1 MSKLKIG
8 VIISSTRPTRFGEIP
23 AKWILDKA
31 NERPELA
38 AEIVDLRDFDLP
50 FFDEMASN
58 AWMPSQNPN
67 AVKWQ
72 NKISEFDG
80 FIFVVAEYNRAITG
94 ALKNAI
100 DQAYVEWNKKA
111 FGTVGYGTVGGAR
124 AIENLRTIGVELQMV
139 STRSAVHIAGADFM
153 AVHPG
158 FGGTK
163 TLDDL
168 EGSIG
173 NSTKDMLDQ
182 LVWWGTAIKAARDED
197 AIKTAEAA
205 E

>member
-8 VIISSTRPTRFGEIP
+8 VIISSTRASRFGDKP
-23 AKWILDKA
+23 AQWILDKA
-31 NERPELA
+31 NERPEIE
-38 AEIVDLRDFDLP
+38 AELVDLRDFNLP
-50 FFDEMASN
+50 FFDEVASN
-58 AWMPSQNPN
+58 AWVPSQDAN

-80 FIFVVAEYNRAITG
+80 YIFVVAEYNRAITG

-100 DQAYVEWNKKA
+100 DQAYTNWNKKA
-111 FGTVGYGTVGGAR
+111 FGAVGYGTVGAAR

-139 STRSAVHIAGADFM
+139 STRSAVHIGGGDFF
-153 AVHPG
+153 AVHPLG
-158 FGGTK
+158 QQNK
-163 TLDDL
+163 PMADI

-173 NSTKDMLDQ
+173 PSAKDMLDQ
-182 LVWWGTAIKAARDED
+182 LIWWGNAAKAARAND
-197 AIKTAEAA
+197 AAAAQAA